1 MELAK
6 EIELLIL
13 TKIAQKG
20 QVTDKDFDQV
30 FTDNNFVYN
39 LAVGRTINAS
49 LARLSEINH
58 WGNAKDKSHYQVSE
72 LGELRRRDLEK
83 EKNDERAADLI
94 HARLTKHTTI
104 VRAGTKFLLLI
115 SVVTLLAALYLI
127 HKESNDRH
135 IHNSVF
141 SVMQVK

>member
-1 MELAK
+1 MELTK

-20 QVTDKDFDQV
+20 QITDKDFDQV

-39 LAVGRTINAS
+39 LAVSRIINAS
-49 LARLSEINH
+49 LARMSEINQ
-58 WGNAKDKSHYQVSE
+58 WGNVKDKSHYQVSE
-72 LGELRRRDLEK
+72 LGELRRRALEK
-83 EKNDERAADLI
+83 EKNDEKAAVI
-94 HARLTKHTTI
+94 MSAQLTKHTAI
-104 VRAGTKFLLLI
+104 VKAGTKFLLVI

-141 SVMQVK
+141 RVMQTK

>member
-1 MELAK
+1 MELTK

-13 TKIAQKG
+13 TKITQKG
-20 QVTDKDFDQV
+20 QFTDKDFDQV

-39 LAVGRTINAS
+39 LAVSRIINAS
-49 LARLSEINH
+49 LARMSEINQ

-72 LGELRRRDLEK
+72 LGELRRRALEK
-83 EKNDERAADLI
+83 EKNDDKAAVI
-94 HARLTKHTTI
+94 MSARLTKHTAI
-104 VRAGTKFLLLI
+104 VRAGTKFLLVI

-141 SVMQVK
+141 RVMQTK